1 MNRDEVV
8 SNILDYASMAYGRD
22 VSELSEDTR
31 IKEDLGGTSIL
42 LVSLVSNIENE
53 LDVMLSLSDAGACK
67 TLGEIADRVIEEM

>member
-1 MNRDEVV
+1 MNREEVV
-8 SNILDYASMAYGRD
+8 SNILDFAAMAYSRD

-67 TLGEIADRVIEEM
+67 TLGEIADKVLEEM